1 MQRFGR
7 EDKKLEA
14 EVEQRT
20 KDVRH
25 EKGDIPTGAG
35 AEAESCREQEKF
47 RNLPLMHN
55 RPHREPQYPGR
66 KECLKR
72 NDDPGLKCAV
82 EDVHDDA
89 VDLRTGLKQS
99 RVTEPEQLAE
109 DGTTVPKVLAL
120 VREEKWKLVQKRR
133 PEKHEGSGYDR
144 ERALEMAFQRYANR
158 IAFHRHRR
166 PISAGGFPERWL
178 QEEYRESCIHCEGHQ
193 ILVTQVPLA
202 QKEKTHAPFVK
213 QLPDG
218 AVAGPT

>member
-109 DGTTVPKVLAL
+109 DGTTVPKVLAQRSMKAADTIASAL
-120 VREEKWKLVQKRR
+120 WRWRFKDMRIVSRSIDIGGLSV
-133 PEKHEGSGYDR
+133 PEDFLKGGYKKSI
-144 ERALEMAFQRYANR
+144 ERVAY
-158 IAFHRHRR
+158 IAKGIRF
-166 PISAGGFPERWL
+166 W
-178 QEEYRESCIHCEGHQ
+178 
-193 ILVTQVPLA
+193 
-202 QKEKTHAPFVK
+202 
-213 QLPDG
+213 
-218 AVAGPT
+218 